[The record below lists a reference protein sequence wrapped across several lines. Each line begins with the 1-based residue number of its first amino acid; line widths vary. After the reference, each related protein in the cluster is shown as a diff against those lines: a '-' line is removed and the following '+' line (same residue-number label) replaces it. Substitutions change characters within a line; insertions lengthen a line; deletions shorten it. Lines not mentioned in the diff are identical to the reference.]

1 MLLFLCVSI
10 AAVSTHFAFA
20 SSLDKSSVP
29 SLQKLHSPS
38 FNMHPFIGRS
48 SSATLR
54 WRLGNVGRSCFISHL
69 NFSVDKPQ
77 DQLVEVAKQN
87 QPMPSTNHQNHR
99 NFHSSSTVLMMAKR
113 KKNGGK
119 SKRVKFVQSSSNA
132 EKKEYDIDTIE
143 ELTTEQSSGPLSLDE
158 LFDEASEEER
168 NVIHHA
174 PVMPTVV

>member
-1 MLLFLCVSI
+1 MSLTSGQGGQGGGSI
-10 AAVSTHFAFA
+10 YWKIVIDNSSMA
-20 SSLDKSSVP
+20 SWKCRD
-29 SLQKLHSPS
+29 
-38 FNMHPFIGRS
+38 
-48 SSATLR
+48 
-54 WRLGNVGRSCFISHL
+54 RSCFISHL

-77 DQLVEVAKQN
+77 DQLVVEVAKQN

-143 ELTTEQSSGPLSLDE
+143 ELTTEQSSAPLSLDE
-158 LFDEASEEER
+158 LFDEAS
-168 NVIHHA
+168 
-174 PVMPTVV
+174 VMPTVV